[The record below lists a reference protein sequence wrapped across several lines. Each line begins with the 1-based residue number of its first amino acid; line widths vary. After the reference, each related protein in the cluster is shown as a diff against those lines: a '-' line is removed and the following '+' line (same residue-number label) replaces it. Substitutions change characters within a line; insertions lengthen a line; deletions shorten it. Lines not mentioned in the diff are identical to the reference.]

1 MLDLE
6 NSSDLHTQHST
17 NYCQSNADSFN
28 KLFVFY
34 CKVLEQAEPL
44 PELAKTRNRNK
55 NISGVGG
62 MSKTSELF
70 PKRAL
75 SSKCH
80 CPLSITVTF
89 CLCNR
94 FMTQY
99 PELSLVAL
107 CSHWTWMQTHL
118 WARIWTR
125 FLIHWQGLWKTQMA
139 RYVSKTY
146 VTAFVAVVCNDE
158 SVVGVKQV
166 REMELVLLLAS
177 VWLSGS
183 PLNILLREVG
193 CAVGWW
199 DQSGLLPSQS

>member
-107 CSHWTWMQTHL
+107 CSH
-118 WARIWTR
+118 
-125 FLIHWQGLWKTQMA
+125 
-139 RYVSKTY
+139 
-146 VTAFVAVVCNDE
+146 
-158 SVVGVKQV
+158 
-166 REMELVLLLAS
+166 
-177 VWLSGS
+177 
-183 PLNILLREVG
+183 
-193 CAVGWW
+193 
-199 DQSGLLPSQS
+199 